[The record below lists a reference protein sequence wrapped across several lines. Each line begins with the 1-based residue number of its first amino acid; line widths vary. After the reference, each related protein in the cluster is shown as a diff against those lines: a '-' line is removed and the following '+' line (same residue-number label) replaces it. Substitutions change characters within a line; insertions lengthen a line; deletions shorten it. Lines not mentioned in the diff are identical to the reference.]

1 MNCNTPTDIVF
12 SFTGFSERG
21 GRTDE
26 HKDGWGI
33 AFFEEKGVRHF
44 IDDKPAVESA
54 LAEMIKTHPIKSK
67 NVIAHIRKAT
77 QGETSLQNCH
87 PFIREAWGQEW
98 VFAHNG
104 DLKSFA
110 PVLDG
115 SYQPAGNTDSE
126 LAFCFLMQSLT
137 QAFGEVAPSI
147 EQVRQ
152 FLKQFSAE
160 VASHGTFNFT
170 LSNGAAL
177 YVHCSTKLH
186 YVERQFPFTT
196 AALSDEN
203 LAIDFSAVTTPQDR
217 VAVIVTEPLTT
228 NEQWTAFQTGELKVF
243 VDGRVLP
250 ELVNDQSSYQEP
262 LRLVA

>member
-1 MNCNTPTDIVF
+1 M
-12 SFTGFSERG
+12 
-21 GRTDE
+21 
-26 HKDGWGI
+26 
-33 AFFEEKGVRHF
+33 
-44 IDDKPAVESA
+44 
-54 LAEMIKTHPIKSK
+54 
-67 NVIAHIRKAT
+67 
-77 QGETSLQNCH
+77 
-87 PFIREAWGQEW
+87 
-98 VFAHNG
+98 FAHNG

-110 PVLDG
+110 PTLDG

-137 QAFGEVAPSI
+137 QEFGDIAPSI

-186 YVERQFPFTT
+186 YVERQYPFTT
-196 AALSDEN
+196 AALSDEQVS
-203 LAIDFSAVTTPQDR
+203 IDFATVTTPQDR
-217 VAVIVTEPLTT
+217 VALIVTEPLTT
-228 NEQWTAFQTGELKVF
+228 NEQWTAFQAGELKVF
-243 VDGRVLP
+243 VDGRALP
-250 ELVNDQSSYQEP
+250 DVNQTLNTYWQA

>member
-33 AFFEEKGVRHF
+33 AFFEEQGVRHF

-115 SYQPAGNTDSE
+115 SYLPTGNTDSE

-137 QAFGEVAPSI
+137 KKFGVTAPGI
-147 EQVRQ
+147 NQVRK
-152 FLKQFSAE
+152 FLKKFSAE

-170 LSNGAAL
+170 LSNGDAL

-186 YVERQFPFTT
+186 YVERQYPFTT
-196 AALSDEN
+196 AALNDEN
-203 LAIDFSAVTTPQDR
+203 VSIDFSKVTTPQDR
-217 VAVIVTEPLTT
+217 VALIVTEPLTS
-228 NEQWTAFQTGELKVF
+228 NETWTAFQAGELKVF
-243 VDGRVLP
+243 VDGRALP
-250 ELVNDQSSYQEP
+250 ELTLNRSAIEEP
-262 LRLVA
+262 ILLVA